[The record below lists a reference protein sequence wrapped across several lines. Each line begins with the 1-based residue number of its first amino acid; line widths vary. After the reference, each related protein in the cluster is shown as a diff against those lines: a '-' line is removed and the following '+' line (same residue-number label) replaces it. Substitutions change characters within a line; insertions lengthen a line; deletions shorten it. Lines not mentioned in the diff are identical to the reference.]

1 MFALTLREHPQVL
14 YKMKADQSKN
24 NSPTAHLILDKPL
37 VEKKMDLMIPAGQS
51 YYEVLKQYITKPGV
65 AYVVLVNGLV
75 VDMQEEIRPD
85 DEIRCVP
92 QIIGG

>member
-1 MFALTLREHPQVL
+1 
-14 YKMKADQSKN
+14 
-24 NSPTAHLILDKPL
+24 
-37 VEKKMDLMIPAGQS
+37 MDLMIPTGQS